1 MLAHAVPCVPCLQ
14 PLKTKAVPLG
24 PLTGLAALRKSRASA
39 APAAQG
45 WAQAPAEGQA
55 PGGAGLATP
64 AEPLQEQPQSP
75 VPAGVLQR
83 IKQDSPRGLPALH
96 MHTGRPEASD
106 ASPTWAGCS
115 PVRSPAKSQFS
126 SAPLSPSKVAAQDA
140 AAAAA
145 LRASAAA
152 ARAADALST
161 AAKLRSPRSAGPAS
175 PGAAQTV
182 LFEQA
187 PDLMQAPTHAEQHQA
202 QLSAE
207 QQHQAGGQ
215 HQAQVLAKQQQQLG
229 VDPAMLQQLLAMGQL
244 RPLVGNPGTMLS
256 LLSLPQ
262 AQQAAV
268 QGLPRLLPGLQPALA
283 LQSMPGQQP
292 GLALPGQS
300 MPGSVLESQGM
311 LGLTWQDRLQ
321 QQQQQLLVSAAG
333 LASGPQQL
341 VPASLAA
348 FTGGMPLNLN
358 PLSFQQHL
366 AGFSS
371 AEQQPGAG
379 QLHQPT

>member
-1 MLAHAVPCVPCLQ
+1 MA
-14 PLKTKAVPLG
+14 
-24 PLTGLAALRKSRASA
+24 R
-39 APAAQG
+39 
-45 WAQAPAEGQA
+45 
-55 PGGAGLATP
+55 LATP
-64 AEPLQEQPQSP
+64 AEPQQEQPQSP
-75 VPAGVLQR
+75 VAAAVLQC
-83 IKQDSPRGLPALH
+83 IKEESPRGVSALH
-96 MHTGRPEASD
+96 MQTGQPEASD
-106 ASPTWAGCS
+106 ASPMWAGCS
-115 PVRSPAKSQFS
+115 PVRSPAGPQFT
-126 SAPLSPSKVAAQDA
+126 SALLSPSKVAAQEA

-145 LRASAAA
+145 MRASAAA

-161 AAKLRSPRSAGPAS
+161 AAKMRSPRSAGPAS

-182 LFEQA
+182 PFEQA
-187 PDLMQAPTHAEQHQA
+187 PNLMQAP
-202 QLSAE
+202 S
-207 QQHQAGGQ
+207 
-215 HQAQVLAKQQQQLG
+215 KQQQQVG

-244 RPLVGNPGTMLS
+244 RPLVGNPGAMLS

-268 QGLPRLLPGLQPALA
+268 QGLPGLLPGLQPALA
-283 LQSMPGQQP
+283 LQSTPGQQQ

-300 MPGSVLESQGM
+300 MPVSVLESQGM
-311 LGLTWQDRLQ
+311 MGLNWQDSLQ
-321 QQQQQLLVSAAG
+321 QQQQQLLLSAAG
-333 LASGPQQL
+333 LTSGPQQL